1 MTWKSAVGLDTVVQR
16 WRSQLAE
23 GALALEDRVA
33 LAKLELIEQRQ
44 RIILIAALAVVLAA
58 VTMVVFLLLSMALL
72 VQFWDSPLR
81 TTVGWCIAGFWVLVW
96 LAAALGLRKLAA
108 QSGHPFALTRA
119 ELSRDWDALKGRL

>member
-16 WRSQLAE
+16 WRGQLAE

-44 RIILIAALAVVLAA
+44 RLILMATLAVVLAA
-58 VTMVVFLLLSMALL
+58 VAVVVFLLLSMALM

-81 TTVGWCIAGFWVLVW
+81 TTVGWCIAGFWTLLWVVGL
-96 LAAALGLRKLAA
+96 LCLRKLAA